1 MCNKH
6 QRPKRLSIQENL
18 TQTLQVS
25 VLRTFQDY
33 ISQFISVFIQ
43 HPKGYLMKS
52 CFPIVLVTKTSH
64 LIGMSNNAIS
74 NILVSECKLLLNNTD
89 SYPTVL
95 RIDHYFNDTCN
106 FCFPIKKPSISLKN
120 KPPK

>member
-6 QRPKRLSIQENL
+6 QRPKRLSIQKNL
-18 TQTLQVS
+18 TRTLQVS

-52 CFPIVLVTKTSH
+52 CFPIVFSYQNKPSH
-64 LIGMSNNAIS
+64 RMSNNAIS

-106 FCFPIKKPSISLKN
+106 FCFPIKNPSISLKN

>member
-52 CFPIVLVTKTSH
+52 CFPIVLVT
-64 LIGMSNNAIS
+64 
-74 NILVSECKLLLNNTD
+74 
-89 SYPTVL
+89 
-95 RIDHYFNDTCN
+95 
-106 FCFPIKKPSISLKN
+106 
-120 KPPK
+120 